1 MGITPAMRSWKTA
14 GFAGLAPSSSC
25 RTMSVSIGLGQTAL
39 TRMRSGASSSAAVR
53 VRPTTA
59 CLLAV

>member
-1 MGITPAMRSWKTA
+1 MEPARRSWKAA
-14 GFAGLAPSSSC
+14 GFAGLARDSRS
-25 RTMSVSIGLGQTAL
+25 RTIAVSIGLGQTAL
-39 TRMRSGASSSAAVR
+39 TRMPEGASSSAAVR